1 MIPWRD
7 NIPSRRLPVVT
18 LFLIAANVVVFLYQY
33 SLSVD
38 DPALRQFITTW
49 GLVPSRIADGGWA
62 AAWPGMF
69 TAMFLHGGWLHLIG
83 NMWYLWLFGDN
94 VEDVMGPIRY
104 IIFYLLGGVAAA
116 LAQYAIDPNSNVPM
130 VGASGAIAGV
140 LGGYLLTFWYAR
152 VATLVIVFY
161 FIDLIELP
169 AVIVLGGWFLMQL
182 ASGVASLGVQTADVG
197 GVAFW
202 AHIGGFVF
210 GMVAVRLFRKY
221 PPPRPQRIRRYRWT
235 QY

>member
-7 NIPSRRLPVVT
+7 NIPARRPPVIT
-18 LFLIAANVVVFLYQY
+18 LLLIAANVAVFLYQF

-38 DPALRQFITTW
+38 DPVLRQFVVTW
-49 GLVPSRIADGGWA
+49 GLVPSRITDGGWA
-62 AAWPGMF
+62 AAWPGML

-94 VEDVMGPIRY
+94 VEDVMGPFRY
-104 IIFYLLGGVAAA
+104 IVFYLLGGIAAG
-116 LAQYAIDPNSNVPM
+116 LAQYAIAPDSNVPM
-130 VGASGAIAGV
+130 VGASGAIAAV
-140 LGGYLLTFWYAR
+140 LGAYLLTFWYAR

-161 FIDLIELP
+161 FIQLIELP

-182 ASGVASLGVQTADVG
+182 ASGVASLGVRTADVG

-210 GMVAVRLFRKY
+210 GMVAVRLFRKH
-221 PPPRPQRIRRYRWT
+221 PPPRPGPIRRYRWT
-235 QY
+235 PY